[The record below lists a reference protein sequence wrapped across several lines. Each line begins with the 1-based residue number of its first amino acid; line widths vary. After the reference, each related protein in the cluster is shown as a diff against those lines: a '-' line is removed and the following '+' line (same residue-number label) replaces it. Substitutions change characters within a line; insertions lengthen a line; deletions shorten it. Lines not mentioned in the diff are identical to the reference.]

1 MSTWLL
7 VSLIAPVAADTPVE
21 LVPRGNADQWMQ
33 TTVSTKGAAITPD
46 AFAAAILDGD
56 SYPMSAS
63 YMGVDALEV
72 CQTLER
78 RDDGSAVVYQRTG
91 GNFVVKS
98 RHYVILL
105 QVTEL
110 TATDARIEWDLVKHA
125 GSAGAWQGPFAS
137 ALNGSPDA
145 VYTPYNHGYWDYDQA
160 AGTITYAVQSNPGGS
175 VPEWMVSEG
184 AVMAFP
190 LELLD
195 QKWGVRP

>member
-1 MSTWLL
+1 MLL
-7 VSLIAPVAADTPVE
+7 LALSSALADTPVT
-21 LVPRGNADQWMQ
+21 LVPRGGADQWMK
-33 TTVSTKGAAITPD
+33 TTVSTKGASITPQ
-46 AFAAAILDGD
+46 AFASVILDGD

-72 CQTLER
+72 CRTLEK

-105 QVTEL
+105 KVTEL
-110 TATDARIEWDLVKHA
+110 TATDARIEWDLVQHA
-125 GSAGAWQGPFAS
+125 GSGGSWQGPFAS
-137 ALNGSPDA
+137 ALNAAPDA

-175 VPEWMVSEG
+175 VPDWMVSEA

-195 QKWGVRP
+195 EKWDVTP